1 MRQLDLNA
9 DVGEG
14 DPETDAALL
23 QLVSSANV
31 ACGAHA
37 GDEQTM
43 RATVALAVRHGVA
56 VGAHPG
62 FNDREGFGR
71 RPQQL
76 TADEIRELLLPQ
88 LAALDAIARAE
99 GTMLHHVKPHGALYN
114 QAETDIGLAAAVV
127 AAVREFDPSLRFVGR
142 AGSEMEQA
150 ARSTGHPFT
159 AEAFADRRYQS
170 DGTLLSRS
178 QPGAV
183 LTDPEEVARQVR
195 GLVTDGEVFASDGS
209 RAAVS
214 FGTLCIHGD
223 TPGAATLARRIRHEL
238 EALGVSVSTP
248 R

>member
-1 MRQLDLNA
+1 VRQLDLNA

-37 GDEQTM
+37 GDEETM
-43 RATVALAVRHGVA
+43 RATVALAVRRGVA

-71 RPQQL
+71 RPQHL
-76 TADEIRELLLPQ
+76 TADEIRELLVPQ

-114 QAETDIGLAAAVV
+114 QAETDVALAAAMV
-127 AAVREFDPSLRFVGR
+127 AAVREFDQSLRFVGR
-142 AGSEMEQA
+142 AGSKMEQV

-159 AEAFADRRYQS
+159 AEAFADRRYRS
-170 DGTLLSRS
+170 DGTLLPRS
-178 QPGAV
+178 EPGAV
-183 LTDPEEVARQVR
+183 VTNPDDVARQVR
-195 GLVTDGEVFASDGS
+195 VLVTEGEVFASDGS
-209 RAAVS
+209 WVAVS
-214 FGTLCIHGD
+214 FGTLCVHGD
-223 TPGAATLARRIRHEL
+223 TPGAAALVLRVRQEL
-238 EALGVSVSTP
+238 DALGVTVSTP